1 MAGNVWGWVADVYV
15 DEPALLDFGAE
26 PIERGILR
34 GGAYGYGPDQARTWY
49 QAFEG
54 LDTTCN
60 DVGFRTVLD
69 AEPMR

>member
-1 MAGNVWGWVADVYV
+1 MTTPPDERRSGAGCRRPTSGRKR
-15 DEPALLDFGAE
+15 
-26 PIERGILR
+26 RGVLC

-54 LDTTCN
+54 LQTTCP

-69 AEPMR
+69 AEPLR